1 MVNLLVE
8 QLSGKVTQHD
18 GLVAEG
24 GRQLPE
30 HVGVGGGGL
39 LLGEASCQRGDV
51 YQIVGVVDDDG
62 GIDDASLL
70 AGQDEVELFALEQD
84 VGQIG
89 SVAQRIRVVGLAI
102 VDAARLARL
111 AVGGCDEGVVPGV
124 DDDPHLAA
132 LAIERTVI
140 GSHDIGETMVET
152 GGHGNVVNE
161 SDKLAQGGC
170 VVGDRLAQLFIGEY
184 GFGSVLWVSG
194 GIQSLKGRIL
204 KTAQADAEGVD
215 RSRERGVAHLVAV
228 LGEQIVHLGEEAGKL
243 GLRLLQLSL
252 HGLMENLA
260 EQTVAQTDVNVGG
273 YLVDLFEEVG
283 RHTLHVQPCQP
294 LACRL
299 HIVGLYPESSGN
311 VAHLLGRKDL
321 CALISAAEGCAL
333 TSAAEDSSQVTVV
346 AHGEPLPY
354 TLREARG
361 VDLRIPAEHDHHSHF
376 EALTSEIFAQS
387 CGSSASVEPCLC
399 EGTFAVGS
407 TCYRP
412 AVAGPGS
419 VLACHDAAAP
429 VLELYHQCRLRCEEQ
444 RIELHAL
451 DVVVAHE
458 HILPTRLRLQ
468 LAQDSAKCIK
478 LPDLGRMLILRNLV
492 YSHPHVSFFILL
504 TKLQIIFDTTKFLP
518 ASTGENGQK
527 R

>member
-140 GSHDIGETMVET
+140 GSHDIGETMVES
-152 GGHGNVVNE
+152 GRHGNVVNE

-170 VVGDRLAQLFIGEY
+170 VVGDRLAQLFIGQY
-184 GFGSVLWVSG
+184 GFGSILWVSG

-311 VAHLLGRKDL
+311 VAHLLVRKNL
-321 CALISAAEGCAL
+321 CAL
-333 TSAAEDSSQVTVV
+333 TSAAEDSSQVAVV

-361 VDLRIPAEHDHHSHF
+361 VDLRIPAEHNHHSHF

-412 AVAGPGS
+412 AVAGPES

-458 HILPTRLRLQ
+458 HVLPTRLRLQ

-504 TKLQIIFDTTKFLP
+504 TKLQNIFDTTKFLP

>member
-70 AGQDEVELFALEQD
+70 AGKDEVELFALEQD

-111 AVGGCDEGVVPGV
+111 AVGSCDEGVVPGV

-140 GSHDIGETMVET
+140 GCHDIGETMVET

-161 SDKLAQGGC
+161 GDKLAQGGC

-184 GFGSVLWVSG
+184 GFGGVLWVSG

-260 EQTVAQTDVNVGG
+260 EQTVALADVNVGG

-311 VAHLLGRKDL
+311 VAHLLVRKNL
-321 CALISAAEGCAL
+321 CAL
-333 TSAAEDSSQVTVV
+333 TSAAEDS
-346 AHGEPLPY
+346 A
-354 TLREARG
+354 
-361 VDLRIPAEHDHHSHF
+361 
-376 EALTSEIFAQS
+376 
-387 CGSSASVEPCLC
+387 
-399 EGTFAVGS
+399 
-407 TCYRP
+407 
-412 AVAGPGS
+412 
-419 VLACHDAAAP
+419 
-429 VLELYHQCRLRCEEQ
+429 
-444 RIELHAL
+444 
-451 DVVVAHE
+451 
-458 HILPTRLRLQ
+458 
-468 LAQDSAKCIK
+468 
-478 LPDLGRMLILRNLV
+478 
-492 YSHPHVSFFILL
+492 
-504 TKLQIIFDTTKFLP
+504 
-518 ASTGENGQK
+518 
-527 R
+527 

>member
-1 MVNLLVE
+1 M
-8 QLSGKVTQHD
+8 
-18 GLVAEG
+18 
-24 GRQLPE
+24 
-30 HVGVGGGGL
+30 
-39 LLGEASCQRGDV
+39 
-51 YQIVGVVDDDG
+51 
-62 GIDDASLL
+62 
-70 AGQDEVELFALEQD
+70 
-84 VGQIG
+84 
-89 SVAQRIRVVGLAI
+89 
-102 VDAARLARL
+102 
-111 AVGGCDEGVVPGV
+111 
-124 DDDPHLAA
+124 
-132 LAIERTVI
+132 
-140 GSHDIGETMVET
+140 
-152 GGHGNVVNE
+152 
-161 SDKLAQGGC
+161 
-170 VVGDRLAQLFIGEY
+170 GDRLAQLFIGQY
-184 GFGSVLWVSG
+184 GFCFILSPS
-194 GIQSLKGRIL
+194 GRIL

-215 RSRERGVAHLVAV
+215 RSRKRGVAHLVTV
-228 LGEQIVHLGEEAGKL
+228 LGKQIVHLGEEAGKL

-252 HGLMENLA
+252 HSLMENLA

-321 CALISAAEGCAL
+321 CALTSAAEGCAL
-333 TSAAEDSSQVTVV
+333 TSAAEDSSQVAVV

-412 AVAGPGS
+412 AVAGPGA

-458 HILPTRLRLQ
+458 HVLPTRLRLQ

-504 TKLQIIFDTTKFLP
+504 TKLQNIFDTTKFLP

>member
-170 VVGDRLAQLFIGEY
+170 VVGDRLAQLFIGQY
-184 GFGSVLWVSG
+184 GFGGVLWVSG

-260 EQTVAQTDVNVGG
+260 EQTIAQTDVNVGG

-321 CALISAAEGCAL
+321 CALTSVAEGCAL
-333 TSAAEDSSQVTVV
+333 TSAAEDSSQVAVV

-387 CGSSASVEPCLC
+387 CGGSASVEPCLC

-407 TCYRP
+407 TSYRP
-412 AVAGPGS
+412 AVADPWA
-419 VLACHDAAAP
+419 VLACHDVAAP

-458 HILPTRLRLQ
+458 HVLPTRLRLQ

-504 TKLQIIFDTTKFLP
+504 TKLQNIFDTTKFLP

>member
-24 GRQLPE
+24 WCQLPE

-89 SVAQRIRVVGLAI
+89 SVAQRIRVVDLAI

-161 SDKLAQGGC
+161 SDKLAQSGC
-170 VVGDRLAQLFIGEY
+170 VVVDRLAQLLIGQN
-184 GFGSVLWVSG
+184 GFG
-194 GIQSLKGRIL
+194 GILSLSWGIL
-204 KTAQADAEGVD
+204 QTAQADAEGVD

-252 HGLMENLA
+252 HGLMEDLA

-321 CALISAAEGCAL
+321 CALTSAAEGCAL
-333 TSAAEDSSQVTVV
+333 TSAAEDSSQVAVV

-376 EALTSEIFAQS
+376 EALTSEIFAQA
-387 CGSSASVEPCLC
+387 CGGSASVEPCLC

-419 VLACHDAAAP
+419 VLACHDAASP

-458 HILPTRLRLQ
+458 HVLPTRLRLQ

-492 YSHPHVSFFILL
+492 YSHPHVSFFISL
-504 TKLQIIFDTTKFLP
+504 TKLQNIFDTTKFLP

-527 R
+527 C

>member
-70 AGQDEVELFALEQD
+70 AGQDEVELFTLEQD

-170 VVGDRLAQLFIGEY
+170 VVGDRLAQLLIGKN
-184 GFGSVLWVSG
+184 GFGSVLWISWSVLSLSG
-194 GIQSLKGRIL
+194 GIQSLKGAIL
-204 KTAQADAEGVD
+204 SLSWSVLQTAQADAEGVD

-228 LGEQIVHLGEEAGKL
+228 LGEQIIHLGEEAGKL

-252 HGLMENLA
+252 HGLMKNLA
-260 EQTVAQTDVNVGG
+260 EQTVAQTDVDVGG

-283 RHTLHVQPCQP
+283 RHTLHVQPC
-294 LACRL
+294 LALSCRL

-311 VAHLLGRKDL
+311 GEHLLGGKEL
-321 CALISAAEGCAL
+321 CALTSVAEDCAL
-333 TSAAEDSSQVTVV
+333 ASAAEDST
-346 AHGEPLPY
+346 
-354 TLREARG
+354 
-361 VDLRIPAEHDHHSHF
+361 
-376 EALTSEIFAQS
+376 
-387 CGSSASVEPCLC
+387 
-399 EGTFAVGS
+399 
-407 TCYRP
+407 
-412 AVAGPGS
+412 
-419 VLACHDAAAP
+419 
-429 VLELYHQCRLRCEEQ
+429 
-444 RIELHAL
+444 
-451 DVVVAHE
+451 
-458 HILPTRLRLQ
+458 
-468 LAQDSAKCIK
+468 
-478 LPDLGRMLILRNLV
+478 
-492 YSHPHVSFFILL
+492 
-504 TKLQIIFDTTKFLP
+504 
-518 ASTGENGQK
+518 
-527 R
+527 

>member
-24 GRQLPE
+24 WCQLPE

-70 AGQDEVELFALEQD
+70 AGQDEVELLALEQD

-132 LAIERTVI
+132 LAVERTVI

-161 SDKLAQGGC
+161 SDKLAQGSC
-170 VVGDRLAQLFIGEY
+170 VVGDRLAQLFIGQY
-184 GFGSVLWVSG
+184 GFGFILSPS
-194 GIQSLKGRIL
+194 GRIL

-260 EQTVAQTDVNVGG
+260 EQTVAQTNVNVGG

-321 CALISAAEGCAL
+321 CALTSAAEG
-333 TSAAEDSSQVTVV
+333 
-346 AHGEPLPY
+346 
-354 TLREARG
+354 
-361 VDLRIPAEHDHHSHF
+361 
-376 EALTSEIFAQS
+376 
-387 CGSSASVEPCLC
+387 
-399 EGTFAVGS
+399 
-407 TCYRP
+407 
-412 AVAGPGS
+412 
-419 VLACHDAAAP
+419 
-429 VLELYHQCRLRCEEQ
+429 
-444 RIELHAL
+444 
-451 DVVVAHE
+451 
-458 HILPTRLRLQ
+458 
-468 LAQDSAKCIK
+468 
-478 LPDLGRMLILRNLV
+478 
-492 YSHPHVSFFILL
+492 
-504 TKLQIIFDTTKFLP
+504 
-518 ASTGENGQK
+518 
-527 R
+527 

>member
-1 MVNLLVE
+1 M
-8 QLSGKVTQHD
+8 
-18 GLVAEG
+18 
-24 GRQLPE
+24 
-30 HVGVGGGGL
+30 
-39 LLGEASCQRGDV
+39 
-51 YQIVGVVDDDG
+51 
-62 GIDDASLL
+62 
-70 AGQDEVELFALEQD
+70 
-84 VGQIG
+84 
-89 SVAQRIRVVGLAI
+89 
-102 VDAARLARL
+102 
-111 AVGGCDEGVVPGV
+111 
-124 DDDPHLAA
+124 
-132 LAIERTVI
+132 
-140 GSHDIGETMVET
+140 
-152 GGHGNVVNE
+152 
-161 SDKLAQGGC
+161 
-170 VVGDRLAQLFIGEY
+170 GDRLAQLFIGKY
-184 GFGSVLWVSG
+184 GFGGILSLPW
-194 GIQSLKGRIL
+194 GIQSLKGAIL
-204 KTAQADAEGVD
+204 SLSWGVLQTAQADAEGVD

-311 VAHLLGRKDL
+311 VAHLLCRKDL
-321 CALISAAEGCAL
+321 CAL
-333 TSAAEDSSQVTVV
+333 TSAAEDSSQVAVV
-346 AHGEPLPY
+346 AYGEPLPY

-458 HILPTRLRLQ
+458 HVLPTRLRLQ